1 MKKWTQRTVWLVVLL
16 AIVGLLSSCHQ
27 PAQCGSSC
35 PMAAK
40 PAGQT
45 AQKIRVVVVTG
56 GHDFDHDPFF
66 TMLRQC
72 PRLEVTEAAQKDHSE
87 LFEDISNWNY
97 DVVVL
102 YNMTQKLSSKRQDN
116 FLALLKEKGVGLVA
130 MHHAIGAFQEWED
143 YHAIIGAKYPLKP
156 QEIDGVHYET
166 ATYKHDVDLSV
177 KVADAKHAITRGMK
191 DFEIHDEG
199 YKGSWF
205 AKDNHVLLTVDHPDS
220 DKTVAWTR
228 TFGKARV
235 FTIQL
240 GHDAKAYA
248 SPNLGQL
255 ISRGICWT
263 AGELK

>member
-1 MKKWTQRTVWLVVLL
+1 MKKWVHGTVWFVVLL
-16 AIVGLLSSCHQ
+16 VMVGLLSSCHQ
-27 PAQCGSSC
+27 PSQCGSSC

-40 PAGQT
+40 PAAQT
-45 AQKIRVVVVTG
+45 ADKIRVVVVTG

-72 PRLEVTEAAQKDHSE
+72 PKFEVTEAAQKDHSE

-97 DVVVL
+97 DVIVL
-102 YNMTQKLSSKRQDN
+102 YNMTQNISGKRQDN
-116 FLALLKEKGVGLVA
+116 FFTLIKEKGVGLVA

-143 YHAIIGAKYPLKP
+143 YRAIIGAKYPLKP
-156 QEIDGVHYET
+156 QEIDGVHFET

-177 KVADAKHAITRGMK
+177 KVADSKHPITRGMK

-199 YKGSWF
+199 YKGCWF
-205 AKDNHVLLTVDHPDS
+205 AKDNHVLLTVDHPAS

-235 FTIQL
+235 FGIML
-240 GHDAKAYA
+240 GHDAKAYVNP
-248 SPNLGQL
+248 SLVQL
-255 ISRGICWT
+255 MMRGICWS

>member
-1 MKKWTQRTVWLVVLL
+1 MKKWVHRIVGL
-16 AIVGLLSSCHQ
+16 AALFVMAGLLSSCHK

-35 PMAAK
+35 PMAGTATV
-40 PAGQT
+40 QT
-45 AQKIRVVVVTG
+45 ADKIRVVVVTG

-72 PRLEVTEAAQKDHSE
+72 PKLEVTEAVQKDHSE

-97 DVVVL
+97 DVIVL
-102 YNMTQKLSSKRQDN
+102 YNMTQNISPKRQDN
-116 FLALLKEKGVGLVA
+116 FFTLIKDKGVGLVA

-143 YHAIIGAKYPLKP
+143 YRAIIGAKYPLKP
-156 QEIDGVHYET
+156 QEIDGIHFET

-177 KVADAKHAITRGMK
+177 KVADSKHAITRGMK

-199 YKGSWF
+199 YKGCWF
-205 AKDNHVLLTVDHPDS
+205 AKDNHVLLTVDHPAS
-220 DKTVAWTR
+220 DKTVVWTR

-235 FTIQL
+235 FSLML
-240 GHDAKAYA
+240 GHDAKAYVNP
-248 SPNLGQL
+248 SLVRL
-255 ISRGICWT
+255 ISRGICWS

>member
-1 MKKWTQRTVWLVVLL
+1 MKKWVQRITWLAVLC
-16 AIVGLLSSCHQ
+16 AMVGLLSSCHK

-40 PAGQT
+40 GAAQT
-45 AQKIRVVVVTG
+45 ADKIRVVVVTG

-72 PRLEVTEAAQKDHSE
+72 PKLEVTEAAQKDHSE

-97 DVVVL
+97 DVIVL
-102 YNMTQKLSSKRQDN
+102 YNMTQNISPKRQAN
-116 FLALLKEKGVGLVA
+116 FVTLLKDKGVGLVA

-143 YHAIIGAKYPLKP
+143 YRAIIGAKYPLKP
-156 QEIDGVHYET
+156 QEIDGVHFET
-166 ATYKHDVDLSV
+166 ATYKHDVDLGV
-177 KVADAKHAITRGMK
+177 KVADSKHAITRGMK

-199 YKGSWF
+199 YKGCWF
-205 AKDNHVLLTVDHPDS
+205 AKDNRVLLTVDHPAS

-235 FTIQL
+235 FSLML

-248 SPNLGQL
+248 NPNLCQL
-255 ISRGICWT
+255 MRRGICWT